1 MKKIK
6 RIDEVKKMGKVRL
19 ADIAKKVGVSTVTVH
34 NALAGN
40 KGVSEELR
48 EKIQS
53 VASEMGYQIL
63 SERKQKAREAA
74 GEASY
79 TVGVLIAE
87 NYLAQYETFYWKMY
101 QELAVA
107 ATEKRCFAAVEIL
120 RKEDERNTLKLPACV
135 EGNKV
140 DGLIVLG
147 KINKEYIVKLT
158 ETARIPVVFLDYY
171 DKDFAKDAVVTDS
184 FYGTYLLTEFMFEQE
199 IEELGFVGSI
209 YSTSSIMDRYCG
221 FLKAMMSHK
230 KEIKPQWLIEDRGE
244 LGQMGFKLP
253 KRLPKG
259 FVCSCDLA
267 AYMLIDKLN
276 ERGYKVPED
285 ISVVGFDNYLYPGLA
300 DREITTYE
308 VNTKAMT
315 KVALEK
321 VLKQIKNPKR
331 GHGMD
336 IVSGRMVIKKSVK
349 LKK

>member
-63 SERKQKAREAA
+63 SERKQEAREAA

-120 RKEDERNTLKLPACV
+120 RKEDERNTLKLPTCV

-171 DKDFAKDAVVTDS
+171 DKDFAKDAVVIDN
-184 FYGTYLLTEFMFEQE
+184 FYGTYLLTEFMFEQG

-221 FLKAMMSHK
+221 FLKSMMSHK
-230 KEIKPQWLIEDRGE
+230 KE
-244 LGQMGFKLP
+244 
-253 KRLPKG
+253 
-259 FVCSCDLA
+259 V
-267 AYMLIDKLN
+267 
-276 ERGYKVPED
+276 
-285 ISVVGFDNYLYPGLA
+285 
-300 DREITTYE
+300 
-308 VNTKAMT
+308 
-315 KVALEK
+315 
-321 VLKQIKNPKR
+321 KQQ
-331 GHGMD
+331 
-336 IVSGRMVIKKSVK
+336 
-349 LKK
+349 

>member
-1 MKKIK
+1 M
-6 RIDEVKKMGKVRL
+6 
-19 ADIAKKVGVSTVTVH
+19 GVSTVTVH

-63 SERKQKAREAA
+63 SERKQKA

-171 DKDFAKDAVVTDS
+171 DKDFAKDAVVIDN
-184 FYGTYLLTEFMFEQE
+184 FYGTYLLTEFMFAQE
-199 IEELGFVGSI
+199 
-209 YSTSSIMDRYCG
+209 
-221 FLKAMMSHK
+221 LKN
-230 KEIKPQWLIEDRGE
+230 L
-244 LGQMGFKLP
+244 
-253 KRLPKG
+253 
-259 FVCSCDLA
+259 DLSA
-267 AYMLIDKLN
+267 QFIRRA
-276 ERGYKVPED
+276 V
-285 ISVVGFDNYLYPGLA
+285 SW
-300 DREITTYE
+300 
-308 VNTKAMT
+308 
-315 KVALEK
+315 
-321 VLKQIKNPKR
+321 
-331 GHGMD
+331 
-336 IVSGRMVIKKSVK
+336 IVIVDS
-349 LKK
+349 

>member
-87 NYLAQYETFYWKMY
+87 TFYWKMY

-120 RKEDERNTLKLPACV
+120 KKEDEINTLNLPTCV

-140 DGLIVLG
+140 DGLIILG
-147 KINKEYIVKLT
+147 KINEEYIIKLT
-158 ETARIPVVFLDYY
+158 KTAKIPVVFLDYY

-184 FYGTYLLTEFMFEQE
+184 FYGTYLLTEFMFEQG

-221 FLKAMMSHK
+221 FLKSMMSHK
-230 KEIKPQWLIEDRGE
+230 KEVKQQWVIEDRDE
-244 LGQMGFKLP
+244 LGQMGFELP

-259 FVCSCDLA
+259 FVCNCDLA
-267 AYMLIDKLN
+267 AYMLIDKLT

-285 ISVVGFDNYLYPGLA
+285 ISVVGFDNYFYPGLA

-336 IVSGRMVIKKSVK
+336 IVSGHMVIKKSVK
-349 LKK
+349 LK

>member
-1 MKKIK
+1 
-6 RIDEVKKMGKVRL
+6 MGKVRL

-120 RKEDERNTLKLPACV
+120 KKEDEINTLNLPTCV

-140 DGLIVLG
+140 DGLIILG
-147 KINKEYIVKLT
+147 KINEEYIIKLT
-158 ETARIPVVFLDYY
+158 KTARIPVVFLDYY

-336 IVSGRMVIKKSVK
+336 IVSGHMVIKKSVK
-349 LKK
+349 LK

>member
-1 MKKIK
+1 
-6 RIDEVKKMGKVRL
+6 
-19 ADIAKKVGVSTVTVH
+19 VGVSTVTVH

-336 IVSGRMVIKKSVK
+336 IVSGHMVIKKSVK
-349 LKK
+349 LK

>member
-1 MKKIK
+1 M
-6 RIDEVKKMGKVRL
+6 
-19 ADIAKKVGVSTVTVH
+19 
-34 NALAGN
+34 
-40 KGVSEELR
+40 
-48 EKIQS
+48 
-53 VASEMGYQIL
+53 
-63 SERKQKAREAA
+63 
-74 GEASY
+74 
-79 TVGVLIAE
+79 
-87 NYLAQYETFYWKMY
+87 
-101 QELAVA
+101 
-107 ATEKRCFAAVEIL
+107 
-120 RKEDERNTLKLPACV
+120 
-135 EGNKV
+135 
-140 DGLIVLG
+140 
-147 KINKEYIVKLT
+147 
-158 ETARIPVVFLDYY
+158 VFLDYY

-184 FYGTYLLTEFMFEQE
+184 FYGTYLLTEFMFEQG

-221 FLKAMMSHK
+221 FLKSMMSHK
-230 KEIKPQWLIEDRGE
+230 KEVKQQWVIEDRDE

-336 IVSGRMVIKKSVK
+336 IVSGHMVIKKSVK
-349 LKK
+349 LK

>member
-1 MKKIK
+1 
-6 RIDEVKKMGKVRL
+6 MGKVRL

-135 EGNKV
+135 EENKV

-171 DKDFAKDAVVTDS
+171 DKDFAKDAVVTDN
-184 FYGTYLLTEFMFEQE
+184 FYGTINEQ
-199 IEELGFVGSI
+199 I
-209 YSTSSIMDRYCG
+209 
-221 FLKAMMSHK
+221 
-230 KEIKPQWLIEDRGE
+230 
-244 LGQMGFKLP
+244 
-253 KRLPKG
+253 
-259 FVCSCDLA
+259 
-267 AYMLIDKLN
+267 
-276 ERGYKVPED
+276 
-285 ISVVGFDNYLYPGLA
+285 
-300 DREITTYE
+300 
-308 VNTKAMT
+308 
-315 KVALEK
+315 
-321 VLKQIKNPKR
+321 
-331 GHGMD
+331 
-336 IVSGRMVIKKSVK
+336 
-349 LKK
+349 

>member
-1 MKKIK
+1 
-6 RIDEVKKMGKVRL
+6 MGKVRL

-321 VLKQIKNPKR
+321 VLKQIKNSKR

-336 IVSGRMVIKKSVK
+336 IVSGHMVIKKSVK
-349 LKK
+349 LK

>member
-336 IVSGRMVIKKSVK
+336 IVSGHMVIKKSVK
-349 LKK
+349 LK

>member
-1 MKKIK
+1 
-6 RIDEVKKMGKVRL
+6 MGKVRL
-19 ADIAKKVGVSTVTVH
+19 ADIARKVGVSTVTVH

-53 VASEMGYQIL
+53 VADEMGYQIL
-63 SERKQKAREAA
+63 SERKQEAREAA
-74 GEASY
+74 GEANY
-79 TVGVLIAE
+79 TIGVIVAE

-101 QELAVA
+101 QEIAVA

-140 DGLIVLG
+140 DGLIILG
-147 KINKEYIVKLT
+147 KINEEYIIKLT
-158 ETARIPVVFLDYY
+158 ETVKIPVVFLDYY

-184 FYGTYLLTEFMFEQE
+184 FYGTYLLTEFMFEQG

-230 KEIKPQWLIEDRGE
+230 KEVKPQWVIEDRDE
-244 LGQMGFKLP
+244 LGQMGFELP

-259 FVCSCDLA
+259 FVCNCDLA

-276 ERGYKVPED
+276 EKGYKVPED

-336 IVSGRMVIKKSVK
+336 VVSGRMVIKKSVK

>member
-1 MKKIK
+1 
-6 RIDEVKKMGKVRL
+6 MGKVRL

-184 FYGTYLLTEFMFEQE
+184 FYGTYLLTEFMFEQG

-209 YSTSSIMDRYCG
+209 YSTSSIMDRYCR

-230 KEIKPQWLIEDRGE
+230 KEIKPQWLIEDRDE